1 MKCTIQLLGDHD
13 LGHLH
18 KSLVGT
24 RGKMIKMSLHEFGYC
39 NVSGYAGGVVKT
51 SLSIPKVVEHAKSW
65 DDMIKRLV

>member
-13 LGHLH
+13 LGNLH
-18 KSLVGT
+18 KSKVAS
-24 RGKMIKMSLHEFGYC
+24 RGKMSLHEFGYC
-39 NVSGYAGGVVKT
+39 NFSGYAGGVVKT